1 MNTTMATPSLFT
13 RFLAALGV
21 PYTEAYSDQRF
32 KGMTFQSLFGL
43 SHLLKDYGVANEA
56 LRISDKTELTKI
68 PTPFLAQTGNGV
80 FVIVKDMDEHAQT
93 VTYDSLGVNNTVPV
107 SEFEQAWNG
116 IVLLA
121 YPDSGSREPD
131 YPQHHLQVIMMAL
144 SKWILAIGCM
154 CVFAY
159 FFITRHIY
167 SNISTILLA
176 VFDMAG
182 LYFSYLLVQKS
193 LGIHTTTGDKVCGVL
208 EKGGCDSIMSMKV
221 SKLFGVFSWSEVG
234 FGYFGISLICLLVFP
249 HLWPYI
255 AVCNVCCLP
264 YTVWSIWYQ
273 RFRAHRWCTLCVGVQ
288 STLWLLF
295 FCYLGGGWFKG
306 ALPLRLDFFVLI
318 AVYVS
323 AVLFINLILR
333 IFKNLPQNEENNQA

>member
-1 MNTTMATPSLFT
+1 MATPSLFT

-32 KGMTFQSLFGL
+32 RDMSFQSLFGL
-43 SHLLKDYGVANEA
+43 SHLLKDYGVKNESM
-56 LRISDKTELTKI
+56 RIGDKSELTKI

-80 FVIVKDMDEHAQT
+80 FVIVKDVDERSQT
-93 VTYDSLGVNNTVPV
+93 VTYDSLGVDNQV
-107 SEFEQAWNG
+107 SVTRFEQAWNG
-116 IVLLA
+116 IALLA
-121 YPDSGSREPD
+121 YPDSDSREPD
-131 YPQHHLQVIMMAL
+131 YSQHHLQVIMMFL
-144 SKWILAIGCM
+144 SKWVLAIGCL
-154 CVFAY
+154 CVFSY
-159 FFITRHIY
+159 FFITRHVY
-167 SNISTILLA
+167 SHISTVMLTLL
-176 VFDMAG
+176 DMVG

-193 LGIHTTTGDKVCGVL
+193 LGIHTATGDRVCGVL

-249 HLWPYI
+249 HLWPYL

-295 FCYLGGGWFKG
+295 FCYLGGAWFKG

-318 AVYVS
+318 AVYVC

-333 IFKNLPQNEENNQA
+333 IFKNLPKDEDIIQA

>member
-80 FVIVKDMDEHAQT
+80 FVIVKDMDGHAQT

-144 SKWILAIGCM
+144 S
-154 CVFAY
+154 
-159 FFITRHIY
+159 
-167 SNISTILLA
+167 
-176 VFDMAG
+176 
-182 LYFSYLLVQKS
+182 
-193 LGIHTTTGDKVCGVL
+193 
-208 EKGGCDSIMSMKV
+208 
-221 SKLFGVFSWSEVG
+221 
-234 FGYFGISLICLLVFP
+234 
-249 HLWPYI
+249 
-255 AVCNVCCLP
+255 
-264 YTVWSIWYQ
+264 
-273 RFRAHRWCTLCVGVQ
+273 
-288 STLWLLF
+288 
-295 FCYLGGGWFKG
+295 
-306 ALPLRLDFFVLI
+306 
-318 AVYVS
+318 
-323 AVLFINLILR
+323 
-333 IFKNLPQNEENNQA
+333 